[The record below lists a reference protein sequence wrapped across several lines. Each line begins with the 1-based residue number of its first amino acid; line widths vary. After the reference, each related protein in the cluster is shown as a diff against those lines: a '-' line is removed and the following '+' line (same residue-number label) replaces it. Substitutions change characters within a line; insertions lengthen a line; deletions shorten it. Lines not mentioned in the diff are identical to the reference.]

1 MLNFRLRRIIAG
13 RASATSAS
21 IPSGNCG
28 TPVGG
33 GEVPVPMTI
42 GVLAVA
48 SAVTGMSPHTV
59 FGDVKIVE
67 TVTQAV
73 PLQYSITVLGV
84 TSGDVKHTFAVPAVK
99 VRIDRS

>member
-1 MLNFRLRRIIAG
+1 MLNFRFRRIIAG

-42 GVLAVA
+42 GVLGVA

-59 FGDVKIVE
+59 FGDVKVVE
-67 TVTQAV
+67 TGTQAV
-73 PLQYSITVLGV
+73 PLQYSITVLEV
-84 TSGDVKHTFAVPAVK
+84 TSEEVKHTFAVPAERP
-99 VRIDRS
+99 RIERS